1 MNDLRKRLSS
11 RNANIRH
18 YFPDIL
24 ANAKEFISWADVVEP
39 ELNVA
44 IYELLQNCLNTF
56 VYDVDK
62 RGLERYESMLGIIPN
77 ADASFED
84 RRREVILM
92 INNQILYTHR
102 RLRDIFN
109 SRYGKNKIS
118 ISLNYGK
125 YELWLDIVYNLVFAS
140 DQIRTYARNIIP
152 ANLTVNLSNTKEAGG
167 KIFAGG
173 ICKSNLVVHITP
185 NLGFTA
191 PEIGQHIR
199 AAGYIRTAHKVIEIK
214 GANKWLIIQ
223 KY

>member
-11 RNANIRH
+11 RDANIHH

-39 ELNVA
+39 ELNVV

-56 VYDVDK
+56 VYDVDE
-62 RGLERYESMLGIIPN
+62 RGLERYESMLRIIPN
-77 ADASFED
+77 VDASFED
-84 RRREVILM
+84 RRREVLLM
-92 INNQILYTHR
+92 INNKILYTHR
-102 RLRDIFN
+102 SLRDIFN
-109 SRYGKNKIS
+109 SRNGKNKVS

-185 NLGFTA
+185 NLRFTA

-214 GANKWLIIQ
+214 GGLING
-223 KY
+223 

>member
-11 RNANIRH
+11 RDANIRH

-24 ANAKEFISWADVVEP
+24 ANAKEFISWADVVEL
-39 ELNVA
+39 ELNVV

-56 VYDVDK
+56 IYDVDE
-62 RGLERYESMLGIIPN
+62 RGLERYESMLRIIPN
-77 ADASFED
+77 VDASFED
-84 RRREVILM
+84 RRREVLLM
-92 INNQILYTHR
+92 INNKILYTHR
-102 RLRDIFN
+102 SLRDIFN
-109 SRYGKNKIS
+109 SRNGKNKVS

-185 NLGFTA
+185 NLRFTA

-214 GANKWLIIQ
+214 GG
-223 KY
+223 